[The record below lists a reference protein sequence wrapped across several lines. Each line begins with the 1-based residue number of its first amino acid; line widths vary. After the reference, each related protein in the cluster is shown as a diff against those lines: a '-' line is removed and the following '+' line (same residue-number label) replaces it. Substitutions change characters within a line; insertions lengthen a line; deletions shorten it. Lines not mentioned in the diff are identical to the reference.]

1 MNSEIIIEGVELASS
16 RQTMKVILIR
26 NNLISKMLMYY

>member
-1 MNSEIIIEGVELASS
+1 MNSEIIIEGVELASP

-26 NNLISKMLMYY
+26 NNLVSKMLMYY